1 MNNTRRNGFI
11 GDGERM
17 DEEQLAL
24 VEEGLNLLLQK
35 YKLNQN
41 KDDRR
46 RVQAVMDAKIAI
58 RKVMLSVAIKGDIK
72 DIVPVLAGGKEAGW
86 EVTDFDD
93 KIVRYHA

>member
-1 MNNTRRNGFI
+1 
-11 GDGERM
+11 M

-24 VEEGLNLLLQK
+24 VEEGLNLLLKK
-35 YKLNQN
+35 YKMNEHP
-41 KDDRR
+41 DDIR
-46 RVQAVMDAKIAI
+46 RVQAVMDAKLAI

-72 DIVPVLAGGKEAGW
+72 DIVPLLENGKGAGW

>member
-1 MNNTRRNGFI
+1 
-11 GDGERM
+11 M
-17 DEEQLAL
+17 DEAQLAL

-35 YKLNQN
+35 YKQNQN

-72 DIVPVLAGGKEAGW
+72 DIVPVLESGKGAGW

-93 KIVRYHA
+93 KVVRYHA

>member
-1 MNNTRRNGFI
+1 
-11 GDGERM
+11 M

-35 YKLNQN
+35 YKLNQD

-46 RVQAVMDAKIAI
+46 RMQAVMDAKIAI

-72 DIVPVLAGGKEAGW
+72 EIVPVLEGGKGAGW
-86 EVTDFDD
+86 QVTDFDD
-93 KIVRYHA
+93 RVVRYHA

>member
-1 MNNTRRNGFI
+1 
-11 GDGERM
+11 M

-35 YKLNQN
+35 YKLNQD

-46 RVQAVMDAKIAI
+46 RMQAVMDAKIAI

-72 DIVPVLAGGKEAGW
+72 DIVPVIEGTKGAGW
-86 EVTDFDD
+86 KVTDFDD
-93 KIVRYHA
+93 REVMYHA

>member
-1 MNNTRRNGFI
+1 MVSL
-11 GDGERM
+11 M
-17 DEEQLAL
+17 DEAQLAL

-35 YKLNQN
+35 YKKNQN

-72 DIVPVLAGGKEAGW
+72 DIVPILESGKGAGW

-93 KIVRYHA
+93 RVVRYHA

>member
-1 MNNTRRNGFI
+1 
-11 GDGERM
+11 M

-41 KDDRR
+41 PDDKK
-46 RVQAVMDAKIAI
+46 RVQAVMDAKLAI

-72 DIVPVLAGGKEAGW
+72 DIIPLLESGKGAGW
-86 EVTDFDD
+86 QVTDFDN
-93 KIVRYHA
+93 KVVRFHA

>member
-1 MNNTRRNGFI
+1 
-11 GDGERM
+11 M

-35 YKLNQN
+35 YKQNQD

-46 RVQAVMDAKIAI
+46 RMQAVMDAKIAI

-72 DIVPVLAGGKEAGW
+72 DIVPVLEGGKGAGW
-86 EVTDFDD
+86 QVTDFDD
-93 KIVRYHA
+93 RIVRYHA

>member
-1 MNNTRRNGFI
+1 
-11 GDGERM
+11 M

-35 YKLNQN
+35 YKKNQD

-46 RVQAVMDAKIAI
+46 RAQAVMDAKIAI

-72 DIVPVLAGGKEAGW
+72 EIVPVLESGKGAGW
-86 EVTDFDD
+86 QVTDFENR
-93 KIVRYHA
+93 IVRYHA